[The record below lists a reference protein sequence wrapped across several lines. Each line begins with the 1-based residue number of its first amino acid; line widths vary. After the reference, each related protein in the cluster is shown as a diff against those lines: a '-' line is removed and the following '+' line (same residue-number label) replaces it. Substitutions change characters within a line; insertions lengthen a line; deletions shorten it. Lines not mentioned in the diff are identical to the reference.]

1 VHTTSVSNPARAQN
15 HSRGGESGVSQ
26 IAVHEDGALWTC
38 RTSVISSCLTA
49 QPVGSALASARADA
63 HAVEPSTR
71 KARARQRCTSEVCQT
86 QKPLVSAALA
96 GDRHTT
102 MAELPPLTPL
112 PDLPPDAAIA
122 QATPLAD
129 IREIAEGLG
138 LADDDL
144 ELYGRHKAK
153 VALGVV
159 EQRRA
164 TRPPGKLVLVTAMTA
179 TRFGDGKTVTSISL
193 AQGFGQLG
201 VSHCLALREP
211 SLGPTFGIKGG
222 AAGGGRSQ
230 VLPMEDINMHF
241 TGDLHAITS
250 ANNLLAA
257 VVDNRAFYQEQ
268 AIRRGK
274 AQASPGDLDPERII
288 WRRVLD
294 VCDRQLRHCD
304 IGLGKKSD
312 GFPHRTGFDITA
324 ASEVMAV
331 LALAKD
337 RADLRARLERMVVG
351 WTRDDRPVRAGE
363 LECVGALEVLL
374 RDALAPNLVQ
384 TIERTPALIHCG
396 PFANIAHGC
405 NSRVATELALH
416 SAEWTV
422 TEAGFAA
429 DLGAEKFLDIKCREL
444 GTFPA
449 AAVLVVTCRALKL
462 HGGVA
467 LDSLGDEDIAA
478 LTAGFA
484 NVRVHLDNLRT
495 VYGLPVVVAINRFGF
510 DTRAELQALVHLIE
524 GEGARWAI
532 SEGFGRGGE
541 GATELARQVMA
552 AAAEGNRPLQPCYEL
567 DAPLRAK
574 VETLAS
580 RVYRADGVDWSPEAE
595 ADLERIAAAGG
606 DVLPICVAKTQHSI
620 SDNPDLKAAPT
631 NWRLRV
637 AGLKL
642 SAGAGFVVVRTGDLM
657 LMPGMPPKSAAQKI
671 GLDAEG
677 NIYGLS

>member
-1 VHTTSVSNPARAQN
+1 
-15 HSRGGESGVSQ
+15 
-26 IAVHEDGALWTC
+26 
-38 RTSVISSCLTA
+38 
-49 QPVGSALASARADA
+49 
-63 HAVEPSTR
+63 
-71 KARARQRCTSEVCQT
+71 
-86 QKPLVSAALA
+86 
-96 GDRHTT
+96 
-102 MAELPPLTPL
+102 MAELPPLSPL
-112 PDLPPDAAIA
+112 PELPPDAAIA
-122 QATPLAD
+122 QATKLAP
-129 IREIAEGLG
+129 IGSIAESLALG
-138 LADDDL
+138 EDDL
-144 ELYGRHKAK
+144 ELYGRYKAK
-153 VALGVV
+153 VNLELV

-164 TRPPGKLVLVTAMTA
+164 TRPRGKLVLVTAMTA

-257 VVDNRAFYQEQ
+257 VVDNHAFYQEQ

-274 AQASPGDLDPERII
+274 TEAAPRDLDPEGIV

-294 VCDRQLRHCD
+294 ICDRQLRHCQ
-304 IGLGKKSD
+304 IGLGSKGD
-312 GFPHRTGFDITA
+312 GFVHGSGFDITA

-351 WTRDDRPVRAGE
+351 WTRDGHPVRAGE
-363 LECVGALEVLL
+363 LDCIGALEVLL

-449 AAVLVVTCRALKL
+449 CAVLVVTCRALKL
-462 HGGVA
+462 HGNVPLA
-467 LDSLGDEDIAA
+467 ELSHENVAA

-495 VYGLPVVVAINRFGF
+495 VYRLPVVVAINRFGF
-510 DTRAELQALVHLIE
+510 DSHAELQAVIDLVE

-541 GATELARQVMA
+541 GAVALAQAVMA
-552 AAAEGNRPLQPCYEL
+552 AGVEGNRPVQGAYEL
-567 DAPLRAK
+567 DASLRDK
-574 VETLAS
+574 IETLAT
-580 RVYRADGVDWSPEAE
+580 RVYRADGVDWSPEAQ
-595 ADLERIAAAGG
+595 ADLERLAAAGVEG
-606 DVLPICVAKTQHSI
+606 LPICVAKTQHSL
-620 SDNPDLKAAPT
+620 SDNPELRGAPSG
-631 NWRLRV
+631 WRLRV

-657 LMPGMPPKSAAQKI
+657 LMPGMPKNSSAQKI
-671 GLDAEG
+671 GLDEDG
-677 NIYGLS
+677 NIFGLS

>member
-1 VHTTSVSNPARAQN
+1 
-15 HSRGGESGVSQ
+15 
-26 IAVHEDGALWTC
+26 
-38 RTSVISSCLTA
+38 
-49 QPVGSALASARADA
+49 
-63 HAVEPSTR
+63 
-71 KARARQRCTSEVCQT
+71 
-86 QKPLVSAALA
+86 
-96 GDRHTT
+96 
-102 MAELPPLTPL
+102 MAELPPLSPL

-122 QATPLAD
+122 QATKLAP
-129 IREIAEGLG
+129 IGTIARKLELG
-138 LADDDL
+138 DDDL
-144 ELYGRHKAK
+144 ELYGRYKAK
-153 VALGVV
+153 VALDVV

-164 TRPPGKLVLVTAMTA
+164 TRPRGKLVLVTAMTA

-193 AQGFGQLG
+193 AQGFGKLG

-257 VVDNRAFYQEQ
+257 VVDNHAFYQEQ
-268 AIRRGK
+268 EIRQGK
-274 AQASPGDLDPERII
+274 LEASPSDMDPERIV

-294 VCDRQLRHCD
+294 VCDRQLRHCQ
-304 IGLGKKSD
+304 IGLGKRGD
-312 GFPHRTGFDITA
+312 GFPHATGFDITA

-337 RADLRARLERMVVG
+337 RADLRARLERMVVA
-351 WTRDDRPVRAGE
+351 WTRDGKPIRAGE
-363 LECVGALEVLL
+363 LECIGALEVLL

-384 TIERTPALIHCG
+384 TIEQTPALIHCG

-462 HGGVA
+462 HGNVP
-467 LDSLGDEDIAA
+467 LSELGKENVPA

-484 NVRVHLDNLRT
+484 NVRTHLDNLRS

-510 DTRAELQALVHLIE
+510 DSEAELQAVADLTE
-524 GEGARWAI
+524 AEGARWAI

-541 GATELARQVMA
+541 GAVKLAEQVMA
-552 AAAEGNRPLQPCYEL
+552 AAAEGNRPLRPSYEL
-567 DAPLRAK
+567 GVPLREK
-574 VETLAS
+574 VETLAA
-580 RVYRADGVDWSPEAE
+580 RIYRADGVDWSREAE
-595 ADLERIAAAGG
+595 ADLERIVSAGG
-606 DVLPICVAKTQHSI
+606 DALPICVAKTQHSL
-620 SDNPDLKAAPT
+620 SDDPELKAAPSG
-631 NWRLRV
+631 WRLRV

-657 LMPGMPPKSAAQKI
+657 LMPGMPKKSAAQKI
-671 GLDAEG
+671 GLDADG
-677 NIYGLS
+677 NIFGLS

>member
-1 VHTTSVSNPARAQN
+1 
-15 HSRGGESGVSQ
+15 
-26 IAVHEDGALWTC
+26 
-38 RTSVISSCLTA
+38 
-49 QPVGSALASARADA
+49 
-63 HAVEPSTR
+63 
-71 KARARQRCTSEVCQT
+71 
-86 QKPLVSAALA
+86 
-96 GDRHTT
+96 
-102 MAELPPLTPL
+102 MAELPPLSPL

-122 QATPLAD
+122 QATKLAP
-129 IREIAEGLG
+129 IGTIAAKLELG
-138 LADDDL
+138 DDDL
-144 ELYGRHKAK
+144 ELYGRYKAK
-153 VALGVV
+153 VALEAV
-159 EQRRA
+159 ERRRA
-164 TRPPGKLVLVTAMTA
+164 TRPRGKLVLVTAMTA

-222 AAGGGRSQ
+222 AAGGGLSQ

-257 VVDNRAFYQEQ
+257 VVDNHAFYQEQ
-268 AIRRGK
+268 EIRQGK
-274 AQASPGDLDPERII
+274 LEPSPSDIDPERIV

-294 VCDRQLRHCD
+294 VCDRQLRHCQ
-304 IGLGKKSD
+304 IGLGKRGD
-312 GFPHRTGFDITA
+312 GFPHASGFDITA

-331 LALAKD
+331 MALAKD

-351 WTRDDRPVRAGE
+351 WTRDGRPIRAGS
-363 LECVGALEVLL
+363 LDCIGALEVLL

-384 TIERTPALIHCG
+384 TIEQTPALIHCG

-416 SAEWTV
+416 SADWAV

-444 GTFPA
+444 GFFPA

-462 HGGVA
+462 HGNVP
-467 LDSLGDEDIAA
+467 LGELGKENVPA

-484 NVRVHLDNLRT
+484 NVRTHLDNLRS

-510 DTRAELQALVHLIE
+510 DSEAELQAVADLTE
-524 GEGARWAI
+524 AEGARWAI
-532 SEGFGRGGE
+532 SEGFGRGGL
-541 GATELARQVMA
+541 GAVSLAQQVMA
-552 AAAEGNRPLQPCYEL
+552 AAVEGNRPLRPSYEL
-567 DAPLRAK
+567 GLSLREK
-574 VETLAS
+574 VETLAA
-580 RVYRADGVDWSPEAE
+580 RIYRADGVDWSREAE
-595 ADLERIAAAGG
+595 ADLERIVAAGG
-606 DVLPICVAKTQHSI
+606 DALPICVAKTQHSL
-620 SDNPDLKAAPT
+620 SDDPELKAAPRG
-631 NWRLRV
+631 WRLRV

-657 LMPGMPPKSAAQKI
+657 LMPGMPKKSAAQQI
-671 GLDAEG
+671 GLDPRG
-677 NIYGLS
+677 NIFGLS

>member
-1 VHTTSVSNPARAQN
+1 
-15 HSRGGESGVSQ
+15 
-26 IAVHEDGALWTC
+26 
-38 RTSVISSCLTA
+38 
-49 QPVGSALASARADA
+49 
-63 HAVEPSTR
+63 
-71 KARARQRCTSEVCQT
+71 
-86 QKPLVSAALA
+86 
-96 GDRHTT
+96 
-102 MAELPPLTPL
+102 MAELPPLSPL
-112 PDLPPDAAIA
+112 PELPPDAAIA
-122 QATPLAD
+122 QATKLAP
-129 IREIAEGLG
+129 IGSIARQLELG
-138 LADDDL
+138 EDDL
-144 ELYGRHKAK
+144 ELYGRYKAK
-153 VALGVV
+153 VALEVV
-159 EQRRA
+159 ERRRA
-164 TRPPGKLVLVTAMTA
+164 TRPRGKLVLVTAMTA

-193 AQGFGQLG
+193 AQGFGKLG

-257 VVDNRAFYQEQ
+257 VVDNHAFYQEQ

-274 AQASPGDLDPERII
+274 AEPAPSDMDPERIT

-294 VCDRQLRHCD
+294 VCDRQLRHCQ
-304 IGLGKKSD
+304 IGLGKRGD
-312 GFPHRTGFDITA
+312 GFPHAAGFDITA

-337 RADLRARLERMVVG
+337 RADLRARLERMVVA
-351 WTRDDRPVRAGE
+351 WTRDGRPIRAGE
-363 LECVGALEVLL
+363 LECIGALEALL

-405 NSRVATELALH
+405 NSRVATELAMH
-416 SAEWTV
+416 SADWAV

-429 DLGAEKFLDIKCREL
+429 DLGAQKFLDIKCREL

-462 HGGVA
+462 HGKVP
-467 LDSLGDEDIAA
+467 LSELGQENVAA

-484 NVRVHLDNLRT
+484 NVRTHLDNLRS

-510 DTRAELQALVHLIE
+510 DSQAELQAVADLVE
-524 GEGARWAI
+524 AEGARWAI
-532 SEGFGRGGE
+532 SDGFGRGGE
-541 GATELARQVMA
+541 GAVTLAEEVMA
-552 AAAEGNRPLQPCYEL
+552 AAVEGNRPLRPSYEL
-567 DAPLRAK
+567 RVSLREK
-574 VETLAS
+574 IETLAT
-580 RVYRADGVDWSPEAE
+580 RIYRAEGVDWSREAE
-595 ADLERIAAAGG
+595 AELESIVAAGG
-606 DVLPICVAKTQHSI
+606 DALPICVAKTQHSL
-620 SDNPDLKAAPT
+620 SDDPELKAAPSG
-631 NWRLRV
+631 WRLRV

-657 LMPGMPPKSAAQKI
+657 LMPGMPKKSAAQKI
-671 GLDAEG
+671 GLDAAG
-677 NIYGLS
+677 NIFGLS

>member
-1 VHTTSVSNPARAQN
+1 
-15 HSRGGESGVSQ
+15 
-26 IAVHEDGALWTC
+26 
-38 RTSVISSCLTA
+38 
-49 QPVGSALASARADA
+49 
-63 HAVEPSTR
+63 
-71 KARARQRCTSEVCQT
+71 
-86 QKPLVSAALA
+86 
-96 GDRHTT
+96 
-102 MAELPPLTPL
+102 MAELPPLSPL

-122 QATPLAD
+122 QATKLAP
-129 IREIAEGLG
+129 IGTIARKLELG
-138 LADDDL
+138 DDDL
-144 ELYGRHKAK
+144 ELYGRYKAK
-153 VALGVV
+153 VALDVI

-164 TRPPGKLVLVTAMTA
+164 TRPRGKLVLVTAMTA

-193 AQGFGQLG
+193 AQGFGKLG

-257 VVDNRAFYQEQ
+257 VVDNHAFYQEQ
-268 AIRRGK
+268 EIRQGK
-274 AQASPGDLDPERII
+274 LEASPSDMDPERIV

-294 VCDRQLRHCD
+294 VCDRQLRHCQ
-304 IGLGKKSD
+304 IGLGKRGD
-312 GFPHRTGFDITA
+312 GFPHATGFDITA

-337 RADLRARLERMVVG
+337 RADLRARLERMVVA
-351 WTRDDRPVRAGE
+351 WTRDGKPIRAGE
-363 LECVGALEVLL
+363 LECIGALEVLL

-384 TIERTPALIHCG
+384 TIEQTPALIHCG

-462 HGGVA
+462 HGNVP
-467 LDSLGDEDIAA
+467 LSELGKENVPA

-484 NVRVHLDNLRT
+484 NVRTHLDNLRS

-510 DTRAELQALVHLIE
+510 DSEAELQAVADLTE
-524 GEGARWAI
+524 AEGARWAI

-541 GATELARQVMA
+541 GAVKLAEQVMA
-552 AAAEGNRPLQPCYEL
+552 AAAEGNRPLRPSYEL
-567 DAPLRAK
+567 GVPLREK
-574 VETLAS
+574 VETLAA
-580 RVYRADGVDWSPEAE
+580 RIYRADGVDWSREAE
-595 ADLERIAAAGG
+595 ADLERIVSAGG
-606 DVLPICVAKTQHSI
+606 DALPICVAKTQHSL
-620 SDNPDLKAAPT
+620 SDDPELKAAPSG
-631 NWRLRV
+631 WRLRV

-657 LMPGMPPKSAAQKI
+657 LMPGMPKKSAAQKI
-671 GLDAEG
+671 GLDADG
-677 NIYGLS
+677 NIFGLS

>member
-1 VHTTSVSNPARAQN
+1 
-15 HSRGGESGVSQ
+15 
-26 IAVHEDGALWTC
+26 
-38 RTSVISSCLTA
+38 
-49 QPVGSALASARADA
+49 
-63 HAVEPSTR
+63 
-71 KARARQRCTSEVCQT
+71 
-86 QKPLVSAALA
+86 
-96 GDRHTT
+96 
-102 MAELPPLTPL
+102 MAELSPLSPL

-122 QATPLAD
+122 QATKLAT
-129 IREIAEGLG
+129 IGTIAETLGLG
-138 LADDDL
+138 EDDL
-144 ELYGRHKAK
+144 ELYGRYKAK
-153 VALGVV
+153 IDLDLVA
-159 EQRRA
+159 QRRA
-164 TRPPGKLVLVTAMTA
+164 TRPRGKLVLVTAMTA

-193 AQGFGQLG
+193 AQGFGKLG

-257 VVDNRAFYQEQ
+257 VTDNHAFYQEQ
-268 AIRRGK
+268 AIRKGT
-274 AQASPGDLDPERII
+274 AEPSAADLDPERIV

-294 VCDRQLRHCD
+294 VCDRQLRHCR
-304 IGLGKKSD
+304 IGLGNKGD
-312 GFPHRTGFDITA
+312 GFPHSSGFDITA

-337 RADLRARLERMVVG
+337 RADLRARLSRMIVG
-351 WTRDDRPVRAGE
+351 WTRDGRPIRAGE
-363 LECVGALEVLL
+363 LDCIGALEVLL

-405 NSRVATELALH
+405 NSRVATELAMH

-462 HGGVA
+462 HGNVPLA
-467 LDSLGDEDIAA
+467 ELGKENIAA

-484 NVRVHLDNLRT
+484 NVRIHLDNLRT

-510 DTRAELQALVHLIE
+510 DTQAELQALADLLE
-524 GEGARWAI
+524 AEDARWAI
-532 SEGFGRGGE
+532 SEGFAHGGD
-541 GATELARQVMA
+541 GAVALAEQVIA
-552 AAAEGNRPLQPCYEL
+552 AAAEGNRPLHPAYPL
-567 DAPLRAK
+567 DVPLREK
-574 VETLAS
+574 VETLAA

-606 DVLPICVAKTQHSI
+606 EALPICVAKTQHSL
-620 SDNPDLKAAPT
+620 SDNPELRAAPT
-631 NWRLRV
+631 GWRLRV

-657 LMPGMPPKSAAQKI
+657 LMPGMPKRSAAQQI
-671 GLDAEG
+671 GLDADG
-677 NIYGLS
+677 NIVGLS

>member
-1 VHTTSVSNPARAQN
+1 
-15 HSRGGESGVSQ
+15 
-26 IAVHEDGALWTC
+26 
-38 RTSVISSCLTA
+38 
-49 QPVGSALASARADA
+49 
-63 HAVEPSTR
+63 
-71 KARARQRCTSEVCQT
+71 
-86 QKPLVSAALA
+86 
-96 GDRHTT
+96 
-102 MAELPPLTPL
+102 MAELPPLSPL

-122 QATPLAD
+122 QATTLAP
-129 IREIAEGLG
+129 ISSIAKALELG
-138 LADDDL
+138 EDDL
-144 ELYGRHKAK
+144 ELYGRYKAK
-153 VALGVV
+153 ISLDVV
-159 EQRRA
+159 DRRRA
-164 TRPPGKLVLVTAMTA
+164 TRPRGKLVLVTAMTA

-193 AQGFGQLG
+193 AQGFGKLG

-241 TGDLHAITS
+241 TGDMHAITA

-257 VVDNRAFYQEQ
+257 VVDNHAFYQEQ
-268 AIRRGK
+268 AIRNK
-274 AQASPGDLDPERII
+274 AAEAGPGDMDPEQIV

-294 VCDRQLRHCD
+294 VCDRQLRNCQ
-304 IGLGKKSD
+304 IGLGKRGD
-312 GFPHRTGFDITA
+312 GFPHAAGFDITA

-331 LALAKD
+331 MALAKD
-337 RADLRARLERMVVG
+337 RHDLRARLERMVVA
-351 WTRDDRPVRAGE
+351 WTRDGKPIRAGA
-363 LECVGALEVLL
+363 LESIGALEVLL

-405 NSRVATELALH
+405 NSRVATELAMH

-462 HGGVA
+462 HGNVP
-467 LDSLGDEDIAA
+467 LGELGRENVAA

-484 NVRVHLDNLRT
+484 NVRTHLANLRD

-510 DTRAELQALVHLIE
+510 DSAAELQAVADLTE
-524 GEGARWAI
+524 AEGARWAI

-541 GATELARQVMA
+541 GAVALAEQVMA
-552 AAAEGNRPLQPCYEL
+552 AAAEGNRPLRPSYAL
-567 DAPLRAK
+567 DLPLREK
-574 VETLAS
+574 VETIAA
-580 RVYRADGVDWSPEAE
+580 RIYRAAGVEWSREAE
-595 ADLERIAAAGG
+595 ADLERISAAGG
-606 DVLPICVAKTQHSI
+606 DVLPICVAKTQHSL
-620 SDNPDLKAAPT
+620 SDDPALTGAPT
-631 NWRLRV
+631 GWTLRV
-637 AGLKL
+637 SGLKL

-657 LMPGMPPKSAAQKI
+657 LMPGMPKQSAAQKI
-671 GLDAEG
+671 GLDADG
-677 NIYGLS
+677 NIFGLS

>member
-1 VHTTSVSNPARAQN
+1 MAAQ
-15 HSRGGESGVSQ
+15 
-26 IAVHEDGALWTC
+26 
-38 RTSVISSCLTA
+38 
-49 QPVGSALASARADA
+49 
-63 HAVEPSTR
+63 
-71 KARARQRCTSEVCQT
+71 
-86 QKPLVSAALA
+86 
-96 GDRHTT
+96 
-102 MAELPPLTPL
+102 LPPLSPL
-112 PDLPPDAAIA
+112 PELPPDAAIG
-122 QATPLAD
+122 QATELAP
-129 IREIAEGLG
+129 IGEIAKALELG
-138 LADDDL
+138 DDDL
-144 ELYGRHKAK
+144 ELYGRYKAK
-153 VALGVV
+153 VSLDVV

-164 TRPPGKLVLVTAMTA
+164 SRPRGKLVLVTAMTA

-193 AQGFGQLG
+193 AQGFGKLG

-222 AAGGGRSQ
+222 AAGGGLSQ

-257 VVDNRAFYQEQ
+257 VVDNHAFYQEQ
-268 AIRRGK
+268 AIRKGT
-274 AQASPGDLDPERII
+274 AEASPSDMDPERIV

-294 VCDRQLRHCD
+294 VCDRQLRNCE
-304 IGLGKKSD
+304 IGLGKRGD
-312 GFPHRTGFDITA
+312 GFPHRSGFDITA

-337 RADLRARLERMVVG
+337 RADLRARLERMVVA
-351 WTRDDRPVRAGE
+351 WTRGGEAIRAGA
-363 LECVGALEVLL
+363 LGSVGALEVLL
-374 RDALAPNLVQ
+374 KDALAPNLVQ
-384 TIERTPALIHCG
+384 TRERTPALIHCG

-405 NSRVATELALH
+405 NSVVATELAMR

-462 HGGVA
+462 HGNVPLA
-467 LDSLGDEDIAA
+467 ELGQENVAA

-484 NVRVHLDNLRT
+484 NVRTHLANLRD

-510 DTRAELQALVHLIE
+510 DSTAELQAVADLVE
-524 GEGARWAI
+524 AEGARWAI

-541 GATELARQVMA
+541 GAVALAEEVIA
-552 AAAEGNRPLQPCYEL
+552 AASEGNRPLQPAYAL
-567 DAPLRAK
+567 DQPLRDK
-574 VETLAS
+574 VETLA
-580 RVYRADGVDWSPEAE
+580 RKVYRADGVEWSREAE
-595 ADLERIAAAGG
+595 ADLEQIAAAGG
-606 DVLPICVAKTQHSI
+606 DSLPICVAKTQHSL
-620 SDNPDLKAAPT
+620 SDDPELKAAPT
-631 NWRLRV
+631 GWTLRV

-657 LMPGMPPKSAAQKI
+657 LMPGMPKQSAAQKI
-671 GLDAEG
+671 GLDADG
-677 NIYGLS
+677 NIFGLS